1 MEYTNEMEKAMQGA
15 HGVGYETYKRNHD
28 VRMRVEKRRENE
40 YIESRRMIADLD
52 RKVHSNI

>member
-1 MEYTNEMEKAMQGA
+1 MEKAMQGA

-52 RKVHSNI
+52 RKVHANI